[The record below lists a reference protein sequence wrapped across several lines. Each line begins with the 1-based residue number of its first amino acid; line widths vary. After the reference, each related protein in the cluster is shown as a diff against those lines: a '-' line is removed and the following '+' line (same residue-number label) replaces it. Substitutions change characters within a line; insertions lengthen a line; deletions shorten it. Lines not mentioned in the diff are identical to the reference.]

1 MQKEIDDA
9 QKKQQNR
16 VKMYLKRDDDYS
28 LSLVLP
34 RLSEYMSDTGQDL
47 QFLSQFFS
55 SNCNILISL
64 YNQWSLLPL

>member
-9 QKKQQNR
+9 QKNQQNGD
-16 VKMYLKRDDDYS
+16 KMYSKRDDDYS
-28 LSLVLP
+28 LELP
-34 RLSEYMSDTGQDL
+34 RLSEYMSDTGQDS